1 MENKPTYLEIHPKFK
16 LNGCSLTKDDL
27 YIVAYSYIK
36 EGDESEK
43 PVGKF
48 LLDWLDENSDIE
60 MHTSGST
67 GIPKLIRVS
76 KQSMVNSALASGVFF
91 DLHDG
96 NRILNCLPM
105 KYVAGKMMFVRSFV
119 LGLEMDFVP
128 PSLQPLKKVEGCY
141 DFCAM
146 VPLQAQNS
154 LRDLHHI
161 KKLIVGGAKINAKL
175 EKQLLKLTK
184 TECYETFGMT
194 ETVSHIAA
202 KKVGEK
208 MFRLMPNIS
217 IEMDDRDCLI
227 INAPLLLEN
236 PIVTNDLVE
245 IVENDRFKFLG
256 RLDNVINSGGVKI
269 NPELV
274 EEKLIHKIT
283 PRFLICGKVDSDLG
297 QKVVLLIESEPYTI
311 EESTFD
317 RLDKFEKPKE
327 IHFIKQFKEAENGKL
342 LRKETLALVKNLK

>member
-1 MENKPTYLEIHPKFK
+1 MKEITYLDIHPKFK
-16 LNGCSLTKDDL
+16 LNGCSLTKDDI

-36 EGDESEK
+36 EGDQSEK
-43 PVGKF
+43 PVGEF
-48 LLDWLDENSDIE
+48 LLDWFDEKPYIE

-76 KQSMVNSALASGVFF
+76 KQSMVNSALATGSFF
-91 DLHDG
+91 DLQHG
-96 NRILNCLPM
+96 ARILNCLPM

-128 PSLQPLKKVEGCY
+128 ASLHPLKKLEECY

-154 LRDLHHI
+154 INDLHLI

-175 EKQLLKLTK
+175 EKQLLRLKK

-208 MFRLMPNIS
+208 AFRLMPNVTIRT
-217 IEMDDRDCLI
+217 DDRTCLI
-227 INAPLLLEN
+227 IDAPLLLDES
-236 PIVTNDLVE
+236 IISNDLVE
-245 IVENDRFKFLG
+245 IINGNQFIFLG
-256 RLDNVINSGGVKI
+256 RLDNVINTGGVKI
-269 NPELV
+269 NPEQV
-274 EEKLIHKIT
+274 EEKLVHKINS
-283 PRFLICGKVDSDLG
+283 RFMISGKADVDLG
-297 QKVVLLIESEPYTI
+297 EKVILIVESEPYT
-311 EESTFD
+311 FD
-317 RLDKFEKPKE
+317 KQIFNELEKYEKPKE
-327 IHFIKQFKEAENGKL
+327 IFFLKHFKDSNNGKL
-342 LRKETLALVKNLK
+342 LRKETLLSL

>member
-1 MENKPTYLEIHPKFK
+1 MKSPTYLDIHPKFK
-16 LNGCSLTKDDL
+16 LNGHNLSKDDL
-27 YIVAYSYIK
+27 YVVAYSYIK
-36 EGDESEK
+36 EGDDSEK
-43 PVGKF
+43 HVGEF
-48 LLDWLDENSDIE
+48 ILDWLDEEPYIE

-76 KQSMVNSALASGVFF
+76 KQSMVNSALASGTFF
-91 DLHDG
+91 DLQYG
-96 NRILNCLPM
+96 SKILNCLPM

-128 PSLQPLKKVEGCY
+128 PSLHPLEKLEECY

-154 LRDLHHI
+154 LHELHKI

-175 EKQLLKLTK
+175 EKQLLRLKK

-208 MFRLMPNIS
+208 AFRLMPNVT
-217 IEMDDRDCLI
+217 IETDSRNCLVI
-227 INAPLLLEN
+227 HAPLLIDE
-236 PIVTNDLVE
+236 PIITNDLVE
-245 IVENDRFKFLG
+245 LVDGNKFKFLG

-269 NPELV
+269 NPEAV
-274 EEKLIHKIT
+274 EEKLIDKIN
-283 PRFLICGKVDSDLG
+283 PRFMICGKQDLDLG
-297 QKVVLLIESEPYTI
+297 EKVVLLIESEPFTLDTNI
-311 EESTFD
+311 FEN
-317 RLDKFEKPKE
+317 LDKFEKPKE
-327 IHFIKQFKEAENGKL
+327 IHFIKQFKDSINGKL
-342 LRKETLALVKNLK
+342 LRRETLSLV

>member
-1 MENKPTYLEIHPKFK
+1 MAKPTYLEIHPKFK

-36 EGDESEK
+36 EGDDSEK
-43 PVGKF
+43 HVGEF
-48 LLDWLDENSDIE
+48 ILDWLDERPYIE

-67 GIPKLIRVS
+67 GIPKLIRVA
-76 KQSMVNSALASGVFF
+76 KQSMVNSALASGTFF
-91 DLHDG
+91 DLHAG
-96 NRILNCLPM
+96 ARILNCLPM

-128 PSLQPLKKVEGCY
+128 PSLHPLAKLEECY
-141 DFCAM
+141 DFSAM

-154 LRDLHHI
+154 LQDLHLI

-175 EKQLLKLTK
+175 EKQLLRLKK

-208 MFRLMPNIS
+208 AFRLMPNVTIS
-217 IEMDDRDCLI
+217 TDERNCLI
-227 INAPLLLEN
+227 INARLLLDQ
-236 PIVTNDLVE
+236 PIITNDLVE
-245 IVENDRFKFLG
+245 IIDGNKFKFLG

-269 NPELV
+269 NPEQV
-274 EEKLIHKIT
+274 EEKLVHKIT
-283 PRFLICGKVDSDLG
+283 PRFMFCGKPDSDLG
-297 QKVVLLIESEPYTI
+297 EKVVLLIESEPFTL
-311 EESTFD
+311 EENFFD
-317 RLDKFEKPKE
+317 HLDKYEKPKE
-327 IHFIKQFKEAENGKL
+327 IHFLKYFKDSSNGKL
-342 LRKETLALVKNLK
+342 LRRETLQLV

>member
-1 MENKPTYLEIHPKFK
+1 MENPTYLNIHPKFK
-16 LNGCSLTKDDL
+16 LNGHNLSKDDL
-27 YIVAYSYIK
+27 YVVAYSYIK

-43 PVGKF
+43 PVGEF
-48 LLDWLDENSDIE
+48 ILDWFDEKPYIE
-60 MHTSGST
+60 MRTSGST

-76 KQSMVNSALASGVFF
+76 KQSMVNSAIASGTFF
-91 DLHDG
+91 DLQYG
-96 NRILNCLPM
+96 SRILNCLPM

-128 PSLQPLKKVEGCY
+128 PSLHPLEKLEDCY
-141 DFCAM
+141 DFSAM

-154 LRDLHHI
+154 LKDLHKI

-175 EKQLLKLTK
+175 EKELLRLKK

-208 MFRLMPNIS
+208 SFRLMPNVS
-217 IEMDDRDCLI
+217 IETDNRSCLI
-227 INAPLLLEN
+227 INAPQLLDE

-245 IVENDRFKFLG
+245 IVEGNQFKFLG

-269 NPELV
+269 NPEQV
-274 EEKLIHKIT
+274 EEKLLDKIS
-283 PRFLICGKVDSDLG
+283 PRFMISGKPDLDLG
-297 QKVVLLIESEPYTI
+297 EKVVLLI
-311 EESTFD
+311 
-317 RLDKFEKPKE
+317 
-327 IHFIKQFKEAENGKL
+327 
-342 LRKETLALVKNLK
+342 

>member
-1 MENKPTYLEIHPKFK
+1 MKEPTYLEIHPKFK
-16 LNGCSLTKDDL
+16 LNGHNLSKDDL

-36 EGDESEK
+36 EGNASEK
-43 PVGKF
+43 GVGQF
-48 LLDWLDENSDIE
+48 LLDWLDDHPYIE

-76 KQSMVNSALASGVFF
+76 KQSMVNSAIASGKFF
-91 DLHDG
+91 DLQAG
-96 NRILNCLPM
+96 ARILNCLPM

-128 PSLQPLKKVEGCY
+128 PSLQPLLKVDECY

-154 LRDLHHI
+154 LKELHLI
-161 KKLIVGGAKINAKL
+161 KQLIVGGAKINAKL
-175 EKQLLKLTK
+175 EKQLLKLKK
-184 TECYETFGMT
+184 TACYETFGMT

-208 MFRLMPNIS
+208 NFRLMPNIS
-217 IEMDDRDCLI
+217 ITADDRNCLI
-227 INAPLLLEN
+227 IDAPKLVDY
-236 PIVTNDLVE
+236 PIITNDVVE
-245 IVENDRFKFLG
+245 IVEGNQFRFLG

-274 EEKLIHKIT
+274 EEKLVHKIN
-283 PRFLICGKVDSDLG
+283 PRFMIYGKPDTDLG
-297 QKVVLLIESEPYTI
+297 EKVALLIESDPFTLDDV
-311 EESTFD
+311 TFNV
-317 RLDKFEKPKE
+317 LEKYERPKE
-327 IHFIKQFKEAENGKL
+327 IHFLKQFKDSSNGKL
-342 LRKETLALVKNLK
+342 LRKETITLI

>member
-1 MENKPTYLEIHPKFK
+1 MNNLTYLDIHPKFK
-16 LNGCSLTKDDL
+16 LNGRSLTKEDL

-36 EGDESEK
+36 EGDASEK
-43 PVGKF
+43 PVGEF
-48 LLDWLDENSDIE
+48 LLDWFDDSPFIE

-67 GIPKLIRVS
+67 GIPKKIRVA

-91 DLHDG
+91 DLHYG
-96 NRILNCLPM
+96 NKILNCLPM
-105 KYVAGKMMFVRSFV
+105 KYVAGKMMFVRSFI
-119 LGLEMDFVP
+119 LGLEMDFVQ
-128 PSLQPLKKVEGCY
+128 PSLHPLEKLENCY

-154 LRDLHHI
+154 LKDLHLI

-175 EKQLLKLTK
+175 EKQLLKLKK

-208 MFRLMPNIS
+208 AFRLMPNVS
-217 IEMDDRDCLI
+217 IETDDRSCLI
-227 INAPLLLEN
+227 IHAPLLVDE

-245 IVENDRFKFLG
+245 IIDGNQFKFLG

-269 NPELV
+269 NPEMV
-274 EEKLIHKIT
+274 EEKLVDKIS
-283 PRFLICGKVDSDLG
+283 PRFMICGKPDIDLG
-297 QKVVLLIESEPYTI
+297 EKVVLLIEG
-311 EESTFD
+311 ESFVVD
-317 RLDKFEKPKE
+317 EVLFKGLDKFEKPKE
-327 IHFIKQFKEAENGKL
+327 IHFVKQFKESGNGKL
-342 LRKETLALVKNLK
+342 LRKETMCLA

>member
-1 MENKPTYLEIHPKFK
+1 MKEPTYLEIHPKFK
-16 LNGCSLTKDDL
+16 LNGHNLSKDDL

-36 EGDESEK
+36 EGNASEK
-43 PVGKF
+43 GVGQF
-48 LLDWLDENSDIE
+48 LLDWLDDHPYIE

-76 KQSMVNSALASGVFF
+76 KQSMVNSAIASGKFF
-91 DLHDG
+91 DLQAG
-96 NRILNCLPM
+96 AKILNCLPM

-128 PSLQPLKKVEGCY
+128 PSLQPLLKVVKCY

-154 LRDLHHI
+154 LKELHLI
-161 KKLIVGGAKINAKL
+161 KQLIVGGAKINAKL
-175 EKQLLKLTK
+175 EKQLLKLKK
-184 TECYETFGMT
+184 TACYETFGMT

-208 MFRLMPNIS
+208 NFRLMPNIS
-217 IEMDDRDCLI
+217 ITADERNCLI
-227 INAPLLLEN
+227 IDAPKLLDY
-236 PIVTNDLVE
+236 PIITNDVVE
-245 IVENDRFKFLG
+245 IVEGNQFRFLG

-274 EEKLIHKIT
+274 EEKLVHKIS
-283 PRFLICGKVDSDLG
+283 PRFMIYGKPDTDLG
-297 QKVVLLIESEPYTI
+297 EKVVLLIESDPFALDDV
-311 EESTFD
+311 TFNV
-317 RLDKFEKPKE
+317 LEKYERPKE
-327 IHFIKQFKEAENGKL
+327 IHFLKQFKDSSNGKL
-342 LRKETLALVKNLK
+342 LRKETITLI

>member
-1 MENKPTYLEIHPKFK
+1 MTEPTYLEIHPKFK
-16 LNGCSLTKDDL
+16 LNGHSLTEDDL

-36 EGDESEK
+36 EGDASEK
-43 PVGKF
+43 GVGQF
-48 LLDWLDENSDIE
+48 LLDWLDDNPYIE
-60 MHTSGST
+60 MRTSGST

-76 KQSMVNSALASGVFF
+76 KQSMVNSALASGAFF
-91 DLHDG
+91 DLQAG
-96 NRILNCLPM
+96 ARILNCLPM

-128 PSLQPLKKVEGCY
+128 PSLQPLLKLEECY

-154 LRDLHHI
+154 LKELHLI
-161 KKLIVGGAKINAKL
+161 KKLIVGGAKINLKL
-175 EKQLLKLTK
+175 EKQLLGLKK

-208 MFRLMPNIS
+208 TFRLLPNIS
-217 IEMDDRDCLI
+217 IESDERNCLI
-227 INAPLLLEN
+227 IHAPKLLEN
-236 PIVTNDLVE
+236 PIVTNDLIE
-245 IVENDRFKFLG
+245 IIDGNQFQFLG

-274 EEKLIHKIT
+274 EEKLVHKIS
-283 PRFLICGKVDSDLG
+283 PRFMICGKPDVNLG
-297 QKVVLLIESEPYTI
+297 ERVILIIESEPFI
-311 EESTFD
+311 LEESTFD
-317 RLDKFEKPKE
+317 DLEKFERPKE
-327 IHFIKQFKEAENGKL
+327 VYFLERFKDSSNGKL
-342 LRKETLALVKNLK
+342 LRKETLQLI